1 MAHASPGSQAG
12 GIRGA
17 SPPMVVLFERDE
29 SLTGM
34 LLGQLRSL
42 GYECRPARIPV
53 EVFDFIA
60 RYPVSLVL
68 INLGQA
74 ATSRRDFWVALD
86 NKQRERGVR
95 YITYR
100 YLVPGAKRD
109 TENLTHAQVDVE
121 IAGPQSIIAL
131 VEKVQA
137 ILPLPPQPMPAP
149 EQRPAQPPA
158 MPAGLASPPSFT
170 PQQDVRERQAIAGAL
185 NLSNGTQ
192 AGKQAEFAPLLN
204 AQNGA
209 TNGRPPVSWSPELAQ
224 MSERPAGPPQDKTAL
239 GQVAQLASQAGR
251 GYASNGAGSASRTL
265 EGDMPGTTGGAP
277 TDGPLPTPLM
287 PTMPMG
293 DLANLTAALNA
304 LVAAGA
310 PGYQNA
316 AAAVQALD
324 QAGISNPGEAA
335 RRPDSGGIRQ
345 DSQPIPAQS
354 IAGANGYNGQ
364 GAGMAAAN
372 GYNGQ
377 GAGMAAAPTGHSRT
391 NPAPPQ
397 ANGAARQA
405 SETLYAS
412 YPSLAETRQPQEPG
426 RNQDPRSRALGGS
439 QDDFEPY
446 QREQTTQPRNSADD
460 PAGVGW
466 RPSGSIAPTPYSA
479 LYQNQMLAPVAVP
492 GQVERSL
499 SNVLVEG
506 QLISQ
511 QRLEIALGIQRLLR
525 GADIDYRLGELL
537 LMFRFL
543 TPDQLLAALLV
554 SRGMVTP
561 AQVAAMGRIKQE
573 LHNIGMEY
581 DLENLL
587 ILFRLLNSE
596 QLREIRSEI
605 P

>member
-1 MAHASPGSQAG
+1 
-12 GIRGA
+12 
-17 SPPMVVLFERDE
+17 MVVLFERDE

-60 RYPVSLVL
+60 RYPVALVL
-68 INLGQA
+68 VNLGQA

-86 NKQRERGVR
+86 NKKRERGVR

-100 YLVPGAKRD
+100 YLAPGARRD
-109 TENLTHAQVDVE
+109 TETLTHAQVDVE
-121 IAGPQSIIAL
+121 IAGPQSVIAL
-131 VEKVQA
+131 VERVQT
-137 ILPLPPQPMPAP
+137 ILPLSTHPMPVP

-158 MPAGLASPPSFT
+158 MPAGSASPPSYA
-170 PQQDVRERQAIAGAL
+170 PSQGAGARQAIAGVL
-185 NLSNGTQ
+185 NLSNGPQ
-192 AGKQAEFAPLLN
+192 AGKQTEFAPMLN
-204 AQNGA
+204 QQNGA
-209 TNGRPPVSWSPELAQ
+209 ANGQPPVSWSPEVPQ
-224 MSERPAGPPQDKTAL
+224 TPERFNGPSQDKTAL
-239 GQVAQLASQAGR
+239 GQVAQLANQAGQSQA
-251 GYASNGAGSASRTL
+251 SSGAGNASRMP
-265 EGDMPGTTGGAP
+265 EGGMPGSTGSTYKDAGI
-277 TDGPLPTPLM
+277 PTPLV

-316 AAAVQALD
+316 AAAVHALD

-335 RRPDSGGIRQ
+335 RRSDSGGMRQ
-345 DSQPIPAQS
+345 DSQPMPAQNM
-354 IAGANGYNGQ
+354 AGANGY
-364 GAGMAAAN
+364 A
-372 GYNGQ
+372 GQ
-377 GAGMAAAPTGHSRT
+377 GAGMAAAPQGHSRT

-397 ANGAARQA
+397 ANGAARQS
-405 SETLYAS
+405 SETMYAS
-412 YPSLAETRQPQEPG
+412 YPSLAETHQPQEPG
-426 RNQDPRSRALGGS
+426 RNQEARSHALGGS
-439 QDDFEPY
+439 QDDFGAY
-446 QREQTTQPRNSADD
+446 QREQVAQPRNGADD
-460 PAGVGW
+460 SSASAW
-466 RPSGSIAPTPYSA
+466 RPSGSVAPTPYSA

-537 LMFRFL
+537 IMFRFL